1 MKNVAKARK
10 FYLFTLHDTERENSL
25 SQKDKKNDPNIVGT
39 RIYEGHY
46 VFHFVLSD
54 SIFLSSSKYHTI
66 IMMSRLRI
74 PFEFIFCVIVF
85 NHVPYWWKRTIVFVT
100 VILALLLNYN
110 SLNHHYQYWFS
121 FNTTYFLINFFCSFS
136 LLCNEFFIKVGIS

>member
-1 MKNVAKARK
+1 MIQNEKIVCLKRIK
-10 FYLFTLHDTERENSL
+10 RTIQTSSVRES
-25 SQKDKKNDPNIVGT
+25 
-39 RIYEGHY
+39 EGHY
-46 VFHFVLSD
+46 VFHFVLFD

-110 SLNHHYQYWFS
+110 SLNHHCQYWFS
-121 FNTTYFLINFFCSFS
+121 FNTTYFLINFFCSYS